1 MRVGWK
7 ARDVGTRADD
17 LDLNEGDLMSEPNAV
32 ATAPSSWSTGKQSD
46 RRSKIGIVGAGAVGS
61 SLAYFCQ
68 IRGIARE
75 IAIYDV
81 AGDKVRAEAADLSHG
96 AMFSPSTVVT
106 GSDDVSILNGSDIV
120 VITAGAKQKPGQPRL
135 ELAGANVD
143 ILRALTPKLLEAAP
157 DAIYVLVTN
166 PCDVLTSVFR
176 ELSGLPKERVM
187 SSGTVLDT
195 SRLRLRLA
203 EEAGVSPTSVHAMI
217 VGEHGDTEFPLWSIA
232 NIGTVP
238 LVDWRGQNG
247 ELAFPQEVREKIADE
262 VMHAAYS
269 VIAGKGATNYAIGM
283 AGGSIC
289 QAILADHHAVMPVS
303 TILDDYQGISGV
315 ALSVPSVVGRAGV
328 LQQLPVPM
336 SDGEIQQLKN
346 SAEALK
352 SSLNSLG
359 F

>member
-1 MRVGWK
+1 MTESK
-7 ARDVGTRADD
+7 TA
-17 LDLNEGDLMSEPNAV
+17 
-32 ATAPSSWSTGKQSD
+32 ATSPSSWSSGTAGD

-81 AGDKVRAEAADLSHG
+81 ASEKVHAEAADLSHG
-96 AMFSPSTVVT
+96 AMFSPSTVVS
-106 GSDDVSILNGSDIV
+106 GSDDVSVLAGADIV

-135 ELAGANVD
+135 ELAEANVN
-143 ILRALTPKLLEAAP
+143 ILRAMTPKLLEVAP
-157 DAIYVLVTN
+157 DAVYVLVTN

-195 SRLRLRLA
+195 SRLRLRLS

-232 NIGTVP
+232 NIGSVP
-238 LVDWRGQNG
+238 LLEWRNGTG
-247 ELAFPQEVREKIADE
+247 ELAFPEDVRDTIADE

-289 QAILADHHAVMPVS
+289 QAILSDQHAVMPVS
-303 TILDDYQGISGV
+303 TILEDYQGVSGV

-328 LQQLPVPM
+328 LHQLPVPM
-336 SDGEIQQLKN
+336 SDGEVQQLHK
-346 SAEALK
+346 SADALR
-352 SSLNSLG
+352 SSLSTLG

>member
-1 MRVGWK
+1 MTESK
-7 ARDVGTRADD
+7 
-17 LDLNEGDLMSEPNAV
+17 NV
-32 ATAPSSWSTGKQSD
+32 ATSPSSWSIGTEGD

-96 AMFSPSTVVT
+96 AMFSPSTVVN
-106 GSDDVSILNGSDIV
+106 GSDDVSVLTGADVV

-143 ILRALTPKLLEAAP
+143 ILRAMTPKLLEVAP
-157 DAIYVLVTN
+157 NAVYVLVTN
-166 PCDVLTSVFR
+166 PCDVLTSVFQ
-176 ELSGLPKERVM
+176 ELSGLPKSRVM

-203 EEAGVSPTSVHAMI
+203 EQAGISPTSVHAMI

-238 LVDWRGQNG
+238 LVDWRNEQG
-247 ELAFPQEVREKIADE
+247 ELAFPQEVRDTIADE
-262 VMHAAYS
+262 VMHAAYT

-283 AGGSIC
+283 AGGAIC
-289 QAILADHHAVMPVS
+289 QAILSDQHAVMPVS
-303 TILDDYQGISGV
+303 TILEDYHGIEGV

-328 LQQLPVPM
+328 LHQLPVPM
-336 SDGEIQQLKN
+336 SDDEIQQLN
-346 SAEALK
+346 TSADALK
-352 SSLNSLG
+352 SSLRSLG

>member
-1 MRVGWK
+1 
-7 ARDVGTRADD
+7 
-17 LDLNEGDLMSEPNAV
+17 MSEPNAA
-32 ATAPSSWSTGKQSD
+32 ATAPSSWSTGTRSD

-75 IAIYDV
+75 IAIFDV

-106 GSDDVSILNGSDIV
+106 GSDDVSVLAGADVV

-135 ELAGANVD
+135 ELAEANVN
-143 ILRALTPKLLEAAP
+143 ILRSLTPQLLEVAP
-157 DAIYVLVTN
+157 DAVYVLVTN

-203 EEAGVSPTSVHAMI
+203 EQAGISPTSVHAMI

-238 LVDWRGQNG
+238 LVDWKHDDGQ
-247 ELAFPQEVREKIADE
+247 LAFPEDVREKIADE
-262 VMHAAYS
+262 VMHAAYT

-283 AGGSIC
+283 AGGAIC
-289 QAILADHHAVMPVS
+289 QAILADQHAVMPVS

-315 ALSVPSVVGRAGV
+315 ALSVPSVVGRGGV

-336 SDGEIQQLKN
+336 AESEIQQLHS

-352 SSLNSLG
+352 NSLSSLG